1 MTSNRFFIDKNSI
14 HSGTVLLQGKEHHHL
29 SRVARI
35 KTNEKIWL
43 FDDLGTNYL
52 ARVEKLDKDSTQ
64 LSILEKMEK
73 EEPRVKITLAQALL
87 KSKKMDMILQ
97 VSTELGVDTI
107 IPVITARTVVKI
119 NGKIES
125 KMERWK
131 KITQSATKQSKRSHL
146 PRILSPVNLED
157 LTRRRDEEKKL
168 LLSEN
173 KGIYLKDILIQNSG
187 SEIQK
192 AGPPFSVCV
201 LVGPEGGWA
210 EEEEKYILNNGFE
223 AVTLGNRT
231 LRAETAA
238 LCSLALISHLWN
250 I

>member
-1 MTSNRFFIDKNSI
+1 
-14 HSGTVLLQGKEHHHL
+14 
-29 SRVARI
+29 VARI
-35 KTNEKIWL
+35 KLKEKIWL
-43 FDDLGTNYL
+43 FDESGTNYL
-52 ARVEKLDKDSTQ
+52 ARVEKIDKDITQ
-64 LSILEKMEK
+64 LSILKKMKK

-97 VSTELGVDTI
+97 KSTELGVKTI

-119 NGKIES
+119 NGKIEN

-131 KITQSATKQSKRSHL
+131 KITLSASKQSQRSHL
-146 PRILSPVNLED
+146 PLILSPVHLKD
-157 LTRRRDEEKKL
+157 LIKRRNEEKKL

-173 KGIYLKDILIQNSG
+173 KGKYLKEILIQSSG

-192 AGPPFSVCV
+192 GELPFSVLV
-201 LVGPEGGWA
+201 LVGPEGGW
-210 EEEEKYILNNGFE
+210 EEEEEEYILNNGFE
-223 AVTLGNRT
+223 AVNLGSQI

-238 LCSLALISHLWN
+238 FCSLALISHFWN

>member
-1 MTSNRFFIDKNSI
+1 
-14 HSGTVLLQGKEHHHL
+14 
-29 SRVARI
+29 VARI
-35 KTNEKIWL
+35 KLKEKIWL
-43 FDDLGTNYL
+43 FDESGTNYL
-52 ARVEKLDKDSTQ
+52 ARVEKIDKDITQ
-64 LSILEKMEK
+64 LSILKKMKK

-97 VSTELGVDTI
+97 KSTELGVKTI

-119 NGKIES
+119 NGKIEN

-131 KITQSATKQSKRSHL
+131 KITLSASKQSQRSHL
-146 PRILSPVNLED
+146 PLILSPVHLKD
-157 LTRRRDEEKKL
+157 LIKRRNEEKKL

-173 KGIYLKDILIQNSG
+173 KGKYLKEILIQSSG

-192 AGPPFSVCV
+192 GELPFSVLV

-210 EEEEKYILNNGFE
+210 EEEEEYILNNGFE
-223 AVTLGNRT
+223 AVNLGSQI

-238 LCSLALISHLWN
+238 FCSLALISHFWN

>member
-1 MTSNRFFIDKNSI
+1 
-14 HSGTVLLQGKEHHHL
+14 
-29 SRVARI
+29 VARI
-35 KTNEKIWL
+35 KLKEKIWL
-43 FDDLGTNYL
+43 FDESGTNYL
-52 ARVEKLDKDSTQ
+52 ARVEKIDKDITQ
-64 LSILEKMEK
+64 LSILKKMEK

-97 VSTELGVDTI
+97 KSTELGVKTI

-119 NGKIES
+119 NGKIEN

-131 KITQSATKQSKRSHL
+131 KITLSASKQSQRSHL
-146 PRILSPVNLED
+146 PLILSPVHLKD
-157 LTRRRDEEKKL
+157 LIKRRNEEKKL

-173 KGIYLKDILIQNSG
+173 KGKYLKEILIQNSG

-192 AGPPFSVCV
+192 GELPFSVLV

-210 EEEEKYILNNGFE
+210 EEEEEYILNNGFE
-223 AVTLGNRT
+223 AVNLGSQI

-238 LCSLALISHLWN
+238 FCSLALISHFWN

>member
-1 MTSNRFFIDKNSI
+1 MTSNRFFINKNSL
-14 HSGTVLLQGKEHHHL
+14 HADTVLLQGEEHRHL

-35 KTNEKIWL
+35 KPKEKIWL
-43 FDDLGTNYL
+43 FDELGTNYL
-52 ARVEKLDKDSTQ
+52 ARVEKIDKDITQ
-64 LSILEKMEK
+64 LSILKKMEK

-97 VSTELGVDTI
+97 KSTELGVKTI

-119 NGKIES
+119 NGKIEN

-131 KITQSATKQSKRSHL
+131 KITRSATKQSQRSHL
-146 PRILSPVNLED
+146 PRILSPVHLKD
-157 LTRRRDEEKKL
+157 LVKRRKEEKKL

-173 KGIYLKDILIQNSG
+173 KGKYLKEILIQSSG

-192 AGPPFSVCV
+192 EELPFSVLV

-210 EEEEKYILNNGFE
+210 EEEEEYILNNGFE
-223 AVTLGNRT
+223 AVNLGSQI

-238 LCSLALISHLWN
+238 FCSLALISHFWN